1 LYTGKN
7 NLQNNKI
14 LEVFTVYFLRILD
27 LTVTVNQ
34 CIFVTR
40 INLFFNSQ
48 NPITGG
54 ILKMAK
60 TKNLLFVLLAALMMT
75 GSVVITGCSSGPSEE
90 QMQQLNDLKAEV
102 ESLSSQVS
110 SKNDEKSS
118 LQRQIADKDSKIKGY
133 MNDMDAVKKRCP

>member
-1 LYTGKN
+1 MIF
-7 NLQNNKI
+7 LQNKCKTKD
-14 LEVFTVYFLRILD
+14 FSVYFLRILD
-27 LTVTVNQ
+27 LTLCINQ
-34 CIFVTR
+34 CIFVSELTY
-40 INLFFNSQ
+40 FFNSQ

-118 LQRQIADKDSKIKGY
+118 LQRQIADKDSKIKQY

>member
-1 LYTGKN
+1 
-7 NLQNNKI
+7 
-14 LEVFTVYFLRILD
+14 
-27 LTVTVNQ
+27 
-34 CIFVTR
+34 
-40 INLFFNSQ
+40 
-48 NPITGG
+48 
-54 ILKMAK
+54 MAK

-118 LQRQIADKDSKIKGY
+118 LQRQIADKDSKIKQY

>member
-1 LYTGKN
+1 M
-7 NLQNNKI
+7 
-14 LEVFTVYFLRILD
+14 
-27 LTVTVNQ
+27 Q
-34 CIFVTR
+34 CIFVSELTY
-40 INLFFNSQ
+40 FFNSQ

-75 GSVVITGCSSGPSEE
+75 GSVIITGCSSGPSEE

-102 ESLSSQVS
+102 ESLNSQVS